1 MIVIWLLL
9 RFLQNSKAMNWC
21 FKNKTI
27 NPPNYEAVGV
37 TELSFSLWASY
48 PSLLSHTHKQVLTTI
63 IIVIAPPA
71 VLNWLPK
78 LIQNRKN
85 LQGSLD
91 I

>member
-9 RFLQNSKAMNWC
+9 RFLQNSKTMNWC

-37 TELSFSLWASY
+37 IELSFSLWASY

-63 IIVIAPPA
+63 IIVIAPPCCFELVA
-71 VLNWLPK
+71 KANPK
-78 LIQNRKN
+78 QKKSPG
-85 LQGSLD
+85 QS
-91 I
+91 